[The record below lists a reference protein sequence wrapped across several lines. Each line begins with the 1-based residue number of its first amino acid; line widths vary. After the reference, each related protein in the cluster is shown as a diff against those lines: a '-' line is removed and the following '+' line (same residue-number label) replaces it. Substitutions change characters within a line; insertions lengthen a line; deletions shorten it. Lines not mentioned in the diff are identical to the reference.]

1 MRIVSFFSA
10 KGGTGKT
17 TFNLL
22 FASYL
27 RYRLGLRVLFLDFDG
42 PEFNAYFVRQRELE
56 RFDGDRE
63 GLYPIE
69 YVEGCRV
76 EPGMTGDPG
85 SGPGMTE
92 EGRLRGKP
100 AMTKG
105 PGMTGFAEKLRGLEG
120 QLDYIVMDFAGSF
133 SAEDAVCQLSLAG
146 AIDLIVIP
154 TELDSITI
162 ASCKALS
169 RTFAES
175 GQKSMLFFNRVHGKE
190 SDELYAKLFAWFEE
204 NHLYMSHNRVRNSLA
219 MRRDA
224 ESGGVNYM
232 RSSVCFPAGRI
243 VRGNPDII
251 KLFDEVIEYVQ
262 GAKKIPWG

>member
-1 MRIVSFFSA
+1 MRIVSFYSA

-27 RYRLGLRVLFLDFDG
+27 RYQKGLRVLFLDFDG
-42 PEFNAYFVRQRELE
+42 PEFNAFFVRQRELE
-56 RFDGDRE
+56 RFDGDRD

-76 EPGMTGDPG
+76 EPGMTEGCRIR
-85 SGPGMTE
+85 SGMTE

-100 AMTKG
+100 AMTV
-105 PGMTGFAEKLRGLEG
+105 FAEKLRGLEG
-120 QLDYIVMDFAGSF
+120 QLDYILLDFAGSF
-133 SAEDAVCQLSLAG
+133 SVEDAVCQLSLAG

-232 RSSVCFPAGRI
+232 RSSVCFPVGRV

-262 GAKKIPWG
+262 GEKTGTEG

>member
-27 RYRLGLRVLFLDFDG
+27 KYRLGLRVLFLDFDG
-42 PEFNAYFVRQRELE
+42 PEFNAYFVRQRELDCY
-56 RFDGDRE
+56 DGDKE

-69 YVEGCRV
+69 SVESERFRGK
-76 EPGMTGDPG
+76 PGMTE
-85 SGPGMTE
+85 GPGMT
-92 EGRLRGKP
+92 RLRVKP
-100 AMTKG
+100 AVMTE
-105 PGMTGFAEKLRGLEG
+105 MATRLRGLENE
-120 QLDYIVMDFAGSF
+120 LDYVVLDFAGSF

-154 TELDSITI
+154 MELDSITI

-175 GQKSMLFFNRVHGKE
+175 SQKSMPFFKML
-190 SDELYAKLFAWFEE
+190 DY
-204 NHLYMSHNRVRNSLA
+204 
-219 MRRDA
+219 
-224 ESGGVNYM
+224 
-232 RSSVCFPAGRI
+232 
-243 VRGNPDII
+243 
-251 KLFDEVIEYVQ
+251 
-262 GAKKIPWG
+262 

>member
-69 YVEGCRV
+69 YVEGERCRV
-76 EPGMTGDPG
+76 EPGMTV
-85 SGPGMTE
+85 
-92 EGRLRGKP
+92 
-100 AMTKG
+100 
-105 PGMTGFAEKLRGLEG
+105 FAEKLRGLEG
-120 QLDYIVMDFAGSF
+120 ELDYIVMDFAGSF

-162 ASCKALS
+162 ASSKALS
-169 RTFAES
+169 STFAES
-175 GQKSMLFFNRVHGKE
+175 SQKSMLFFNRVHGKE
-190 SDELYAKLFAWFEE
+190 SDELYAKLFAWFDE

-224 ESGGVNYM
+224 ESGGDNYM
-232 RSSVCFPAGRI
+232 RSSVCFPSRKI
-243 VRGNPDII
+243 TRGNPDII
-251 KLFDEVIEYVQ
+251 SLFDEVIEYVQ
-262 GAKKIPWG
+262 GKKTGPQG

>member
-27 RYRLGLRVLFLDFDG
+27 RYHLGLRVLFLDFDG

-56 RFDGDRE
+56 CFKGDIG

-69 YVEGCRV
+69 SVEGCWI
-76 EPGMTGDPG
+76 EPGMTERCRIR
-85 SGPGMTE
+85 SGMTE
-92 EGRLRGKP
+92 EGRLRGRP
-100 AMTKG
+100 AMTEG

-120 QLDYIVMDFAGSF
+120 QLDYVVLDFAGSF
-133 SAEDAVCQLSLAG
+133 SKEDAVCQLSLAG

-190 SDELYAKLFAWFEE
+190 SEELYAKLFAWFEE

-232 RSSVCFPAGRI
+232 RSSVCFPTGRI

-262 GAKKIPWG
+262 GEKKIPWG

>member
-27 RYRLGLRVLFLDFDG
+27 KYRLGLRVLFLDFDG

-56 RFDGDRE
+56 CYDGDKE

-69 YVEGCRV
+69 SVESEGLRV
-76 EPGMTGDPG
+76 
-85 SGPGMTE
+85 
-92 EGRLRGKP
+92 KP
-100 AMTKG
+100 AMTQLA
-105 PGMTGFAEKLRGLEG
+105 TRLRGLEG
-120 QLDYIVMDFAGSF
+120 QVDYVVLDFAGSF

-154 TELDSITI
+154 MELDSITI

-169 RTFAES
+169 STFAES
-175 GQKSMLFFNRVHGKE
+175 SQKSMLFFNRVHGKE
-190 SDELYAKLFAWFEE
+190 KNELYEQLYAWFEE
-204 NHLYMSHNRVRNSLA
+204 NHLIVSHNKVRNTLA

-224 ESGGVNYM
+224 ECGGENYM
-232 RSSVCFPAGRI
+232 RSSICFPIRQI
-243 VRGNPDII
+243 TRGNPEII
-251 KLFDEVIEYVQ
+251 SLFDEVIEYVQ
-262 GAKKIPWG
+262 DKEKITGR

>member
-1 MRIVSFFSA
+1 MRIVSFYSA

-56 RFDGDRE
+56 HFKGDME
-63 GLYPIE
+63 ELYPIE
-69 YVEGCRV
+69 YVEGERCRV
-76 EPGMTGDPG
+76 MPG
-85 SGPGMTE
+85 
-92 EGRLRGKP
+92 
-100 AMTKG
+100 MTKG
-105 PGMTGFAEKLRGLEG
+105 PGMTEFAKKLRGLES
-120 QLDYIVMDFAGSF
+120 QLDYIVLDFAGSF

-146 AIDLIVIP
+146 SIDLIVIP

-162 ASCKALS
+162 ASSKALS
-169 RTFAES
+169 STFAES
-175 GQKSMLFFNRVHGKE
+175 SQKSMLFFNRVHGKE
-190 SDELYAKLFAWFEE
+190 SDELYAKLFAWFDE

-224 ESGGVNYM
+224 ESGGDNYM
-232 RSSVCFPAGRI
+232 RSSVCFPSRKI
-243 VRGNPDII
+243 TRGNPDII
-251 KLFDEVIEYVQ
+251 SLFDEVIEYVQ
-262 GAKKIPWG
+262 GKKTGPQG

>member
-69 YVEGCRV
+69 YVEGERCRV
-76 EPGMTGDPG
+76 EPGMTEG
-85 SGPGMTE
+85 SGMTV
-92 EGRLRGKP
+92 
-100 AMTKG
+100 
-105 PGMTGFAEKLRGLEG
+105 FAEKLRGLEG
-120 QLDYIVMDFAGSF
+120 QLDYIVLDFAGSF

-162 ASCKALS
+162 ASSKALS
-169 RTFAES
+169 STFAES

-190 SDELYAKLFAWFEE
+190 RDELYEKLFAWFED
-204 NHLYMSHNRVRNSLA
+204 NKLYMSHNKVKNTLA

-224 ESGGVNYM
+224 ESGAENFI
-232 RSSVCFPAGRI
+232 RSSVCFPKKQI
-243 VRGNPDII
+243 TRGNPDII
-251 KLFDEVIEYVQ
+251 SLFDEVIEYVQ
-262 GAKKIPWG
+262 MEETSPGR

>member
-1 MRIVSFFSA
+1 MRIVSFYSA

-56 RFDGDRE
+56 HFKGDME
-63 GLYPIE
+63 ELYPIE
-69 YVEGCRV
+69 SVDCEGFR
-76 EPGMTGDPG
+76 GK
-85 SGPGMTE
+85 PGMTE
-92 EGRLRGKP
+92 
-100 AMTKG
+100 
-105 PGMTGFAEKLRGLEG
+105 FAKKLRGLES
-120 QLDYIVMDFAGSF
+120 QLDYIVLDFAGSF

-162 ASCKALS
+162 ASSKALS
-169 RTFAES
+169 STFAES
-175 GQKSMLFFNRVHGKE
+175 SQKSMLFFNRVHGKE
-190 SDELYAKLFAWFEE
+190 SDELYAKLFAWFDE

-224 ESGGVNYM
+224 ESGGDNYM
-232 RSSVCFPAGRI
+232 RSSVCFPSRKI
-243 VRGNPDII
+243 TRGNPDII
-251 KLFDEVIEYVQ
+251 SLFDEVIEYVQ
-262 GAKKIPWG
+262 GKKTGLQG

>member
-76 EPGMTGDPG
+76 EPGMT
-85 SGPGMTE
+85 E

-100 AMTKG
+100 A
-105 PGMTGFAEKLRGLEG
+105 MTGFAEKLRGLEG
-120 QLDYIVMDFAGSF
+120 QLDYIVLDFAGSF

-169 RTFAES
+169 CTFAES

-204 NHLYMSHNRVRNSLA
+204 NHLYISHNRVRNSLA

-232 RSSVCFPAGRI
+232 RSSVCFPTGRI

>member
-42 PEFNAYFVRQRELE
+42 PEFNAYFVRQREME
-56 RFDGDRE
+56 HFKGDPQ

-69 YVEGCRV
+69 SVEGERCRV
-76 EPGMTGDPG
+76 EPGMT
-85 SGPGMTE
+85 E
-92 EGRLRGKP
+92 
-100 AMTKG
+100 
-105 PGMTGFAEKLRGLEG
+105 FAKKLRGLEG
-120 QLDYIVMDFAGSF
+120 QLDYIVLDFAGSF
-133 SAEDAVCQLSLAG
+133 SVEDAVCQLSLAG

-190 SDELYAKLFAWFEE
+190 SEELYAKLFAWFEE
-204 NHLYMSHNRVRNSLA
+204 NHLYISHNRVRNSLA

-224 ESGGVNYM
+224 DSGGVNYM

-243 VRGNPDII
+243 IRGNPDII

>member
-76 EPGMTGDPG
+76 EPGMT
-85 SGPGMTE
+85 
-92 EGRLRGKP
+92 EGLRGRP
-100 AMTKG
+100 AMTEG
-105 PGMTGFAEKLRGLEG
+105 SGMTRRAGMTGFAEKLRGLEG
-120 QLDYIVMDFAGSF
+120 QLDYIVLDFAGSF

-190 SDELYAKLFAWFEE
+190 SNELYAKLFAWFEE

-243 VRGNPDII
+243 IRGNPDII

-262 GAKKIPWG
+262 GEKKIPWG

>member
-1 MRIVSFFSA
+1 MPV
-10 KGGTGKT
+10 
-17 TFNLL
+17 
-22 FASYL
+22 
-27 RYRLGLRVLFLDFDG
+27 
-42 PEFNAYFVRQRELE
+42 
-56 RFDGDRE
+56 
-63 GLYPIE
+63 
-69 YVEGCRV
+69 
-76 EPGMTGDPG
+76 
-85 SGPGMTE
+85 
-92 EGRLRGKP
+92 
-100 AMTKG
+100 
-105 PGMTGFAEKLRGLEG
+105 
-120 QLDYIVMDFAGSF
+120 
-133 SAEDAVCQLSLAG
+133 SLAG

-190 SDELYAKLFAWFEE
+190 SEELYAKLFAWFEE

-232 RSSVCFPAGRI
+232 RSSVCFPEGRI

-262 GAKKIPWG
+262 GDETGTEG

>member
-56 RFDGDRE
+56 HFKGNPQ

-69 YVEGCRV
+69 SVEGERFRGK
-76 EPGMTGDPG
+76 PGMTK
-85 SGPGMTE
+85 
-92 EGRLRGKP
+92 L
-100 AMTKG
+100 
-105 PGMTGFAEKLRGLEG
+105 AEKLRGLEG
-120 QLDYIVMDFAGSF
+120 ELDYIVMDFAGSF

-146 AIDLIVIP
+146 VIDLIVIP
-154 TELDSITI
+154 TELDGITI

-169 RTFAES
+169 CTFAES

-190 SDELYAKLFAWFEE
+190 RDELYEKLFAWFED
-204 NHLYMSHNRVRNSLA
+204 NKLYMSHNKVKNTLA

-232 RSSVCFPAGRI
+232 RSSVCFPEGRI
-243 VRGNPDII
+243 IRGNPDII
-251 KLFDEVIEYVQ
+251 SLFDEVIEYVQ
-262 GAKKIPWG
+262 GEKKIPWG

>member
-1 MRIVSFFSA
+1 MRIVSFYSA

-56 RFDGDRE
+56 HFKGDME
-63 GLYPIE
+63 ELYPIE
-69 YVEGCRV
+69 YVEGEGCRV
-76 EPGMTGDPG
+76 MPGMTKG
-85 SGPGMTE
+85 
-92 EGRLRGKP
+92 P

-105 PGMTGFAEKLRGLEG
+105 AGMTGLAEKLRGLES
-120 QLDYIVMDFAGSF
+120 QLDYIVLDFAGSF

-146 AIDLIVIP
+146 VIDLIVIP

-162 ASCKALS
+162 ASSKALS
-169 RTFAES
+169 STFAES
-175 GQKSMLFFNRVHGKE
+175 SQKSMLFFNRVHGKE
-190 SDELYAKLFAWFEE
+190 SDELYAKLFAWFDE
-204 NHLYMSHNRVRNSLA
+204 NHLYMSHNMVRNSLA

-224 ESGGVNYM
+224 ESGGDNYM
-232 RSSVCFPAGRI
+232 RSSVCFPSRKI
-243 VRGNPDII
+243 TRGNPDII
-251 KLFDEVIEYVQ
+251 SLFDEVIEYVQ
-262 GAKKIPWG
+262 GKKTGPQG

>member
-27 RYRLGLRVLFLDFDG
+27 RYQKGLRVLFLDFDG

-56 RFDGDRE
+56 RFDGDIG

-76 EPGMTGDPG
+76 EPGMTGFRG
-85 SGPGMTE
+85 KPGMT
-92 EGRLRGKP
+92 
-100 AMTKG
+100 KG
-105 PGMTGFAEKLRGLEG
+105 SGMTGFTEKLRGLEG
-120 QLDYIVMDFAGSF
+120 ELDYVVMDFAGSF

-175 GQKSMLFFNRVHGKE
+175 GNLVVWLAGTEIVHCSLIHCSLFYCSLIHC
-190 SDELYAKLFAWFEE
+190 SLFI
-204 NHLYMSHNRVRNSLA
+204 LQLGDSLDDFLA
-219 MRRDA
+219 DA
-224 ESGGVNYM
+224 DGVALGTEDDA
-232 RSSVCFPAGRI
+232 VEGVADDDDG
-243 VRGNPDII
+243 
-251 KLFDEVIEYVQ
+251 E
-262 GAKKIPWG
+262 

>member
-69 YVEGCRV
+69 YVEGERCRV

-85 SGPGMTE
+85 SGPGMTRRA
-92 EGRLRGKP
+92 GR
-100 AMTKG
+100 TV
-105 PGMTGFAEKLRGLEG
+105 FAETLRGLEG
-120 QLDYIVMDFAGSF
+120 QLDYIVLDFAGSF

-243 VRGNPDII
+243 IRGNPDII

-262 GAKKIPWG
+262 GKK

>member
-76 EPGMTGDPG
+76 EPGMTG
-85 SGPGMTE
+85 
-92 EGRLRGKP
+92 LRGKP
-100 AMTKG
+100 AMTNG
-105 PGMTGFAEKLRGLEG
+105 SGMTVFAEKLRGLEG
-120 QLDYIVMDFAGSF
+120 QLDYIVLDFAGSF

-190 SDELYAKLFAWFEE
+190 SEELYAKLFAWFEE

-232 RSSVCFPAGRI
+232 RSSVCFPEGRI

>member
-56 RFDGDRE
+56 RFDGDKE

-76 EPGMTGDPG
+76 EPGMT
-85 SGPGMTE
+85 
-92 EGRLRGKP
+92 EGERLRGKP
-100 AMTKG
+100 AMTEW
-105 PGMTGFAEKLRGLEG
+105 ASRLRGLEG
-120 QLDYIVMDFAGSF
+120 QLDYIVLDFAGSF

-190 SDELYAKLFAWFEE
+190 SDDLYAKLFAWFEE

-262 GAKKIPWG
+262 GEKKIPWG

>member
-76 EPGMTGDPG
+76 EPGMT
-85 SGPGMTE
+85 
-92 EGRLRGKP
+92 EGLRGKP
-100 AMTKG
+100 AMTNG
-105 PGMTGFAEKLRGLEG
+105 PGMTVLAEKLRGLEG
-120 QLDYIVMDFAGSF
+120 QLDYIVLDFAGSF
-133 SAEDAVCQLSLAG
+133 SAEDAVCQLSLVG

-190 SDELYAKLFAWFEE
+190 SEELYAKLFAWFEE

-232 RSSVCFPAGRI
+232 RSSVCFPEGRI
-243 VRGNPDII
+243 IRGNPDII

-262 GAKKIPWG
+262 GEETGTEG

>member
-1 MRIVSFFSA
+1 MRIVSFYSA

-56 RFDGDRE
+56 CFKGDI
-63 GLYPIE
+63 GVLYPIE
-69 YVEGCRV
+69 SVEGFRGKPGMTEGCRV
-76 EPGMTGDPG
+76 EPGMTV
-85 SGPGMTE
+85 
-92 EGRLRGKP
+92 
-100 AMTKG
+100 
-105 PGMTGFAEKLRGLEG
+105 FAEKLRGLEG
-120 QLDYIVMDFAGSF
+120 QLDYIVLDFAGRF

-154 TELDSITI
+154 TELDGITI

-169 RTFAES
+169 CTFAES

-190 SDELYAKLFAWFEE
+190 RDELYEKLFAWFEE
-204 NHLYMSHNRVRNSLA
+204 NKLYMSHNKVKNTLA

-224 ESGGVNYM
+224 ESGAENFI
-232 RSSVCFPAGRI
+232 RSSVCFPMRQI
-243 VRGNPDII
+243 MRGNPDII
-251 KLFDEVIEYVQ
+251 SLFDEVIEYVQ
-262 GAKKIPWG
+262 MEKTGPEG

>member
-1 MRIVSFFSA
+1 MRIVLFFSA

-69 YVEGCRV
+69 YVEGCR
-76 EPGMTGDPG
+76 ERFRGK
-85 SGPGMTE
+85 PGMTE
-92 EGRLRGKP
+92 WASR
-100 AMTKG
+100 
-105 PGMTGFAEKLRGLEG
+105 LRGLEG
-120 QLDYIVMDFAGSF
+120 QLDYIVLDFAGSF

-190 SDELYAKLFAWFEE
+190 SEELYAKLFAWFEE

-219 MRRDA
+219 MKRDA

-262 GAKKIPWG
+262 GEETGTEG

>member
-27 RYRLGLRVLFLDFDG
+27 KYHLGLRVLFLDFDG

-56 RFDGDRE
+56 CFDGDKE

-69 YVEGCRV
+69 YVEGERCRV
-76 EPGMTGDPG
+76 EPGMTRK
-85 SGPGMTE
+85 PGMT
-92 EGRLRGKP
+92 GLRVKP
-100 AMTKG
+100 AMTKL
-105 PGMTGFAEKLRGLEG
+105 AEKMRGLEG
-120 QLDYIVMDFAGSF
+120 QLDYIVLDFAGSF

-169 RTFAES
+169 STFAES
-175 GQKSMLFFNRVHGKE
+175 SQKSMLFFNRVHGKE
-190 SDELYAKLFAWFEE
+190 KDELYEKLFAWFEE

-251 KLFDEVIEYVQ
+251 SLFDEVIEYVQ
-262 GAKKIPWG
+262 MEKTGPEG